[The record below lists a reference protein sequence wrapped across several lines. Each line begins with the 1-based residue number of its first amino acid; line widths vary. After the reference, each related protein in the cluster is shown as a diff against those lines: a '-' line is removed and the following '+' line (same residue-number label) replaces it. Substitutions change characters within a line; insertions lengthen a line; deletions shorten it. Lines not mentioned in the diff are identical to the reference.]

1 MSADTM
7 EITPEVT
14 AEEVTPEVITEEVT
28 SEEATAEEVTAE
40 EAAPEVIAE
49 EVASEEVTAEE
60 VTAEEAT
67 AEVTAE
73 EVTSE
78 EVSAEA
84 TPTSIADLTPKMQL
98 KGTVKRLEL
107 YGAFIDLGI
116 DATGLVHISKIGG
129 EQVNRVSDALHE
141 GEEVAVWVEK
151 VDPERQQVMLTMI
164 PPLAVDWTELK
175 TDQVYEGKVT
185 RLETFGAFV
194 GIGAEREGLVHISE
208 LSHNYVKHPSEVVN
222 VGDEV
227 EVKVLGFNRRKR
239 RIDLSMKALTERPEM
254 QPMQQSQPRQS
265 GGQSGGQGGARPSGG
280 GGKRRQSRERY
291 EPEVYEMVEDDNEEV
306 PTAMEI
312 AMRRALG
319 NETITAVKTEQRGGR
334 KGKKAI
340 REGQRQMQEELLKR
354 TLTMQSDN

>member
-14 AEEVTPEVITEEVT
+14 TEEVAA
-28 SEEATAEEVTAE
+28 EENTPEVTAE
-40 EAAPEVIAE
+40 EGT
-49 EVASEEVTAEE
+49 SEEVTAEE
-60 VTAEEAT
+60 VATEEAT
-67 AEVTAE
+67 
-73 EVTSE
+73 
-78 EVSAEA
+78 AEA
-84 TPTSIADLTPKMQL
+84 TPTSITDLTPKMQL

-129 EQVNRVSDALHE
+129 EQVNRVSDALNE
-141 GEEVAVWVEK
+141 GEEVTVWVEK
-151 VDPERQQVMLTMI
+151 VDPERQQVMLTMV

-227 EVKVLGFNRRKR
+227 QVKVLGFNRRKR

-254 QPMQQSQPRQS
+254 QPMQESQPRQS
-265 GGQSGGQGGARPSGG
+265 GARQSGS

-291 EPEVYEMVEDDNEEV
+291 EPEVYEIVEDDNEEV

-319 NETITAVKTEQRGGR
+319 NDTILAVKTEQRGGR